1 MGRINWFPGHMAK
14 ASRELGEI
22 LRGVDVVLEVRDAR
36 VSEPPSGSGCNVLL
50 HELQCHRKRAGTA
63 VLHAYTHSLLVS
75 TCYVAQATQHL

>member
-1 MGRINWFPGHMAK
+1 MAK

-36 VSEPPSGSGCNVLL
+36 VSESPSGIGCAVLL
-50 HELQCHRKRAGTA
+50 HELQCHRKRAGTS

-75 TCYVAQATQHL
+75 TCYIAEATQRM